1 MSIAAF
7 PSLPALTPG
16 PWGDPCACSP
26 LRRAL
31 SFVSH
36 PQSSGPA
43 VRVIKAVS
51 PPSPVSSRT
60 ELLYHFVKILPF
72 SGLCHWNLLASLPC
86 WGISSIYWRL
96 HTWLKVFLH
105 SEPAIV
111 LGDLCSRGQPPQEPW
126 TTSPLVNFCPSQL
139 QSPTDRFTKK
149 TLWSPLTVSPPESK
163 CPIQHSPL
171 YLHPARVIMWIA
183 SLFPASSLTP

>member
-7 PSLPALTPG
+7 PSLPTLTPG

-60 ELLYHFVKILPF
+60 ELIPF
-72 SGLCHWNLLASLPC
+72 CENPAFFRLVPLDSTCFSTLLGDFLNLLKTSHLAQGLPPLRAC
-86 WGISSIYWRL
+86 HRPGWL
-96 HTWLKVFLH
+96 VFTW
-105 SEPAIV
+105 SA
-111 LGDLCSRGQPPQEPW
+111 PQEPW

-149 TLWSPLTVSPPESK
+149 TLWLPLTVSPPESK

-183 SLFPASSLTP
+183 SLFPTSSLTP